1 MRPVLGQF
9 FSPTGYA
16 TRLFV
21 YGDGNEWGT
30 DGAKRASAIAG
41 AITEATRDGTLKPTA
56 VQLTGVGPA
65 TRDLQSFVGGDLTL
79 LVLIA
84 LAVVFAIAAIL
95 LRSPVAGLVLVG
107 TVGASYICALGASVM
122 IYQHLF
128 GYSLHWSVAPIA
140 FVALVAVGS
149 ACDLL
154 FAMRVREERPAGPH
168 VSIIRTFAATGAVV
182 TIAGMVIGTTMF
194 ALTQSTVLN
203 VAQIGVTVGV
213 GLLLDALVVRALVL
227 PALMVLLRRWFWWPS
242 KFATGREVPEP
253 ESESVNA

>member
-1 MRPVLGQF
+1 MRPVQGQF
-9 FSPTGYA
+9 FSPNGYA

-21 YGDGNEWGT
+21 YGNGNEWGT
-30 DGAKRASAIAG
+30 DGAKRATLIAG
-41 AITEATRDGTLKPTA
+41 AIAEATRDGTIKPTGI
-56 VQLTGVGPA
+56 QLTGVGPA

-79 LVLIA
+79 MVLIA
-84 LAVVFAIAAIL
+84 LAVIFAMAAML

-107 TVGASYICALGASVM
+107 TVGTSYICALGASVM

-128 GYSLHWSVAPIA
+128 GFNLHWSVAPIA

-154 FAMRVREERPAGPH
+154 FALRVREERPAGPH
-168 VSIIRTFAATGAVV
+168 IAIIRTFAATGAVV

-194 ALTQSTVLN
+194 ALTQSTVLS

-213 GLLLDALVVRALVL
+213 GLLLDALVVRALIL
-227 PALMVLLRRWFWWPS
+227 PALMVLMRRWFWWPAR
-242 KFATGREVPEP
+242 FEAGREVPEP
-253 ESESVNA
+253 EPVNA